1 MVAISFQDT
10 EVNINQLG
18 RNALLWIALSAGFSP
33 VMAQSTSERL
43 QLIEQRL
50 SRLERIVDNKDSATT
65 MLTRIQE
72 LQTENQAL
80 RNEIETLQF
89 ETVQSADRERQLY
102 MDLDQRLQALEA
114 GGRAPIASTAA
125 NGPGGVAPGTV
136 AGNNVPDAGAS
147 VSAGTDQDA
156 YAAAFDALKL
166 GNYQEAEAGFRR
178 FLEAYP
184 GSELRDNAEYWL
196 AETYY
201 VTEDFPNA
209 LSGFQGVIN
218 NYPAS
223 RKVPDA
229 WLKIGYCNYELQK
242 WDDARQALTIVET
255 RFPESTAAKLAS
267 ERLEQMRAEGR

>member
-1 MVAISFQDT
+1 VKIK
-10 EVNINQLG
+10 QLG
-18 RNALLWIALSAGFSP
+18 SIAIWWIAFSAGVSP
-33 VMAQSTSERL
+33 ALAQSTSERL

-50 SRLERIVDNKDSATT
+50 NRLERIVDNNDSGTT
-65 MLTRIQE
+65 MLKRIQE

-102 MDLDQRLQALEA
+102 LDLDQRLQALEA
-114 GGRAPIASTAA
+114 GGGAQLPAAVASGTTGETGAA
-125 NGPGGVAPGTV
+125 SGVTSGVA
-136 AGNNVPDAGAS
+136 
-147 VSAGTDQDA
+147 AGTDQDA
-156 YAAAFDALKL
+156 YAAAFDALKQ
-166 GNYQEAEAGFRR
+166 GKYQEAETGFRR

-184 GSELRDNAEYWL
+184 SSELRDNAEYWL

-201 VTEDFPNA
+201 VAENFTSA
-209 LSGFQGVIN
+209 LNGFQKVIN

-223 RKVPDA
+223 RKIPDA

-242 WDDARQALTIVET
+242 WDDARQALTVAES

-267 ERLEQMRAEGR
+267 QRLEQMRAEGH